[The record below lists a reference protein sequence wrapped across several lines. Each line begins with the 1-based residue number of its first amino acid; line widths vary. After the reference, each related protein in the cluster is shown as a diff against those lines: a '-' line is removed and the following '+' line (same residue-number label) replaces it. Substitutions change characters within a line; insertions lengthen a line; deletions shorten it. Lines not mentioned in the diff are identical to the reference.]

1 MEYEKNWEQTVQ
13 ELKLLNR
20 KLRQA
25 VRDFPGDRLDNPLV
39 LGAPCSVY
47 TQSIGVTQHKKKP

>member
-1 MEYEKNWEQTVQ
+1 MDYEKNREQTVQ
-13 ELKLLNR
+13 ELKLLNK
-20 KLRQA
+20 KLRPA

-47 TQSIGVTQHKKKP
+47 TQIIGVTQHNKKP